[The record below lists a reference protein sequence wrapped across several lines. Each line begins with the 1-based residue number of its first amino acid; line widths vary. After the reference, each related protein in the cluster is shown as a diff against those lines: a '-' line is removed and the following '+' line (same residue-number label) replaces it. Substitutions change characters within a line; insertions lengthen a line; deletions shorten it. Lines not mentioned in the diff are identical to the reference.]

1 MLKQVL
7 SERHLHISAKAVRV
21 SAPSPS
27 STEHTAI
34 TSFPDTS
41 ESQATR
47 EMDSDA
53 QFLTVHKTGAKMV
66 GGKGSERSWI
76 GCGRGA
82 TNPLISPHTHQHHR
96 YSLSTLLHIAC
107 PPSPLAGWL
116 SRTGKWRS
124 GGGWVLSVL
133 LGWYVSLFMT
143 FSYLW
148 LCAIHPSYIHP
159 RLNP

>member
-1 MLKQVL
+1 MLNQVL
-7 SERHLHISAKAVRV
+7 SERHLHISAKVVRV
-21 SAPSPS
+21 SAPLPS

-82 TNPLISPHTHQHHR
+82 TNPLISPHTHTNTTATLSLL
-96 YSLSTLLHIAC
+96 YSI
-107 PPSPLAGWL
+107 
-116 SRTGKWRS
+116 
-124 GGGWVLSVL
+124 
-133 LGWYVSLFMT
+133 
-143 FSYLW
+143 
-148 LCAIHPSYIHP
+148 
-159 RLNP
+159 